1 MLAHTQSSH
10 GVMKGGNMGTE
21 QEGQVIVIYYKGNV
35 QVVVLKVD
43 LRKEDK

>member
-1 MLAHTQSSH
+1 
-10 GVMKGGNMGTE
+10 MGTE

-35 QVVVLKVD
+35 QVVCPVFHLNVLKVD